1 MKTFLGVAIAILA
14 VCGLAVGQQSDYQ
27 AQASVKDIMA
37 KMVGPNNGQ
46 LRGMRENGPQ
56 SDEDWAAARTAAT
69 IMAEAAQLLEM
80 GGRSKD
86 GVWSDAS
93 KGLTSATGALVAA
106 SDSKD
111 VAAWKAAVGNAGQSC
126 QSCHKVHRIR

>member
-14 VCGLAVGQQSDYQ
+14 VCGLAIGQQSDYQ
-27 AQASVKDIMA
+27 AQASAKDIMA
-37 KMVGPNNGQ
+37 KMIGPNNGQ
-46 LRGMRENGPQ
+46 LRGMRGNGPQ
-56 SDEDWAAARTAAT
+56 SDEDWATARTAAA
-69 IMAEAAQLLEM
+69 IMAEGGQLLEM

-86 GVWSDAS
+86 DIWSDAS
-93 KGLTSATGALVAA
+93 EGLVSAAGALVAA

-111 VAAWKAAVGNAGQSC
+111 VDAWKTALGGVGQNC

>member
-46 LRGMRENGPQ
+46 LRGR
-56 SDEDWAAARTAAT
+56 
-69 IMAEAAQLLEM
+69 
-80 GGRSKD
+80 
-86 GVWSDAS
+86 
-93 KGLTSATGALVAA
+93 
-106 SDSKD
+106 
-111 VAAWKAAVGNAGQSC
+111 
-126 QSCHKVHRIR
+126 HRPA

>member
-1 MKTFLGVAIAILA
+1 MKTFLGMALAILA
-14 VCGLAVGQQSDYQ
+14 VCGLAVAQHSDYQ
-27 AQASVKDIMA
+27 AKASIKDIMA
-37 KMVGPNNGQ
+37 KMVGPNNDQ
-46 LRGMRENGPQ
+46 LREMQENGPQ
-56 SDEDWAAARTAAT
+56 SEEDWATARTAAT

-86 GVWSDAS
+86 GVWSETS

-111 VAAWKAAVGNAGQSC
+111 VDAWKVALSDVGPTC
-126 QSCHKVHRIR
+126 QSCHETHRIR

>member
-1 MKTFLGVAIAILA
+1 MKTFLGMALAILA
-14 VCGLAVGQQSDYQ
+14 VCGLAVAQHSDYQ
-27 AQASVKDIMA
+27 AKASVKDIMA
-37 KMVGPNNGQ
+37 KMVGPNNDQ
-46 LRGMRENGPQ
+46 LREMQENGPQ
-56 SDEDWAAARTAAT
+56 SEEDWAAARTAAT

-86 GVWSDAS
+86 GVWSETS

-111 VAAWKAAVGNAGQSC
+111 VDAWKAAQSDVGPTC
-126 QSCHKVHRIR
+126 QSCHETHRIR